1 MIICNI
7 CGNMIPTGDVC
18 PNCGTIVDYQ
28 VLDSDGKEVKP
39 KNPGNVL
46 GIVSLILG
54 CLSLVFPLGCCM
66 CSCIS
71 SLFSLMIPVTGMFAL
86 IVQIVL
92 VGLSLVFGVV
102 GLILAIIG
110 KKKSKAV
117 GMKNTM
123 ATIGL
128 ITSIFGLVISVA
140 LLVYLII
147 CTVLGI
153 GYTGLIFI
161 YSFLKTLGSYSGSAP
176 DVYYY

>member
-1 MIICNI
+1 MIYCKNCNSEV
-7 CGNMIPTGDVC
+7 PTGDVC

-71 SLFSLMIPVTGMFAL
+71 SLFSLMIPVTGMFAS

-123 ATIGL
+123 ATVGL
-128 ITSIFGLVISVA
+128 ITSIFGIAFAVIGIA
-140 LLVYLII
+140 LII
-147 CTVLGI
+147 IGFIAGLGLGLFSIVLAAFSSMMSAMES
-153 GYTGLIFI
+153 T
-161 YSFLKTLGSYSGSAP
+161 SG
-176 DVYYY
+176 YYY

>member
-1 MIICNI
+1 MFCKN
-7 CGNMIPTGDVC
+7 CGFEITTGHAC

-46 GIVSLILG
+46 GIFSLILG

-71 SLFSLMIPVTGMFAL
+71 YLFSLGMFAS

-92 VGLSLVFGVV
+92 LGLSLIFGIV

-117 GMKNTM
+117 EMKNTM
-123 ATIGL
+123 ATVGL
-128 ITSIFGLVISVA
+128 ITSIFGIAFAVIGIA
-140 LLVYLII
+140 LII
-147 CTVLGI
+147 IGFIVGLGFGIVLPVFSS
-153 GYTGLIFI
+153 TM
-161 YSFLKTLGSYSGSAP
+161 SAIESTAG
-176 DVYYY
+176 YYY